1 MYTRPGDELLRC
13 CAGAQHLFIAAPYI
27 KANALIKVLD
37 AIGELSSLTCVTR
50 WNPHDLAVSV
60 SDTKCRTIVKE
71 HGGSFRLHPSLH
83 AKYYRMDDDILIGSA
98 NLTFAAM
105 GWSAQT
111 NTEIICRPGS
121 DFDAQAFQQ
130 KLLNEAREISDDEFL
145 HWEAVAKASPQ
156 TEAPVASGQPL
167 LDTWRPATR
176 DPRNM
181 ELAYQGREDKIASFD
196 EQRAAHRDIQALQ
209 VPPGLNAD
217 EVRMWVSACLLAAP
231 FADTVIRLRWME
243 AQNAS
248 RLLADTYGLSIT
260 EARRD
265 METVQNWLNILVQG
279 TSYYTY

>member
-1 MYTRPGDELLRC
+1 MYNRPGDELLSC

-27 KANALIKVLD
+27 KANALTKVLD
-37 AIGELSSLTCVTR
+37 AIGEISSLTCVTR
-50 WNPHDLAVSV
+50 WNPHDLAVGA

-71 HGGSFRLHPSLH
+71 HGGAFKLHPSLH

-130 KLLNEAREISDDEFL
+130 KVLNEAREISDDEFL
-145 HWEAVAKASPQ
+145 HWEAVAKASPP
-156 TEAPVASGQPL
+156 TENPVASGQPL

-176 DPRNM
+176 DPKNM
-181 ELAYQGREDKIASFD
+181 ELAYQGREDEIASFD

-209 VPPGLNAD
+209 VPPGLNS
-217 EVRMWVSACLLAAP
+217 EQVRMWVSACLLAAP
-231 FADTVIRLRWME
+231 FAGTAIRLRRME

-248 RLLADTYGLSIT
+248 RLLADAYGLSIT

-265 METVQNWLNILVQG
+265 METVQNWLTILRPD
-279 TSYYTY
+279 TSYCAH